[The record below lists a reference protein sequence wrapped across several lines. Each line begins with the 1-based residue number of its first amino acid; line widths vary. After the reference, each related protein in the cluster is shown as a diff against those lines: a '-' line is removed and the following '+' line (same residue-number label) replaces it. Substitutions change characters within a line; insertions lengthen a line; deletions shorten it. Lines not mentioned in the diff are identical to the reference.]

1 MRAVSFVSAAA
12 FAAVFTGATAQFNQK
27 VCGGSG
33 GCVQVTWFPNAA
45 YSCPD
50 GSALTNQQVAQNLGD
65 MNTGNYD
72 IITKAEFPASC
83 AGGRTPGP
91 NDTLLVHHTAGQAQ
105 KMYGYLSETCT
116 ESAPEADCYTQNPN
130 PTGLT
135 LCQITTPSDENCIQG
150 EDEG

>member
-72 IITKAEFPASC
+72 IITKTEFPASC

-91 NDTLLVHHTAGQAQ
+91 NDTPFIPSILDSRHPNTFHSSRPNLLRRPSKVRNIVRHIVGVAQ
-105 KMYGYLSETCT
+105 RVLVVVRR
-116 ESAPEADCYTQNPN
+116 
-130 PTGLT
+130 
-135 LCQITTPSDENCIQG
+135 I
-150 EDEG
+150 EDFL